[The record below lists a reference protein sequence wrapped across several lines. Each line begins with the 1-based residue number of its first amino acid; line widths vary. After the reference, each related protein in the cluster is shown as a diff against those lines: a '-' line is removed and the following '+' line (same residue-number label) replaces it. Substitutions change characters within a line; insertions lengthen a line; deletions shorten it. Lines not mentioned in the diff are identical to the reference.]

1 MTITIGLVCFVL
13 VYVMFLQFRVIE
25 KTDLAE
31 IEDLREAELTE
42 KLAEW
47 KTKCND
53 LETQIKEKDDK
64 IKEYEKV
71 AETSEEASKL
81 LEKELQ
87 QSRMLLGITKVTGD
101 GLTITLEDNEENE
114 VTATLLLELVNELK
128 VAGADAIS
136 INDQRIVNMTDIVE
150 ITSGD
155 ILVNSEKINAPYKV
169 NVIGDQTYLESALNV
184 KNSGFADK
192 YSKIGYKIKIEKI
205 KDLELPKYNGN
216 MTLKYINK

>member
-128 VAGADAIS
+128 VAGADAIYL
-136 INDQRIVNMTDIVE
+136 QTFE
-150 ITSGD
+150 TK
-155 ILVNSEKINAPYKV
+155 EK
-169 NVIGDQTYLESALNV
+169 
-184 KNSGFADK
+184 
-192 YSKIGYKIKIEKI
+192 
-205 KDLELPKYNGN
+205 
-216 MTLKYINK
+216 